1 MSDSSQGEGL
11 VPIATR
17 ILYEDD
23 YVRVWNQVVPAGAT
37 LEKHEHTH
45 DYFLVNVRGEGPF
58 EVEFHDGTGGA
69 LGEHFTY
76 RPRPGTA
83 DLVPKGHVETARNA
97 GDEYRAILVEL
108 KQR

>member
-1 MSDSSQGEGL
+1 MNENQVSEKR
-11 VPIATR
+11 VPIATK

-37 LEKHEHTH
+37 LARHEHTC

-58 EVEFHDGTGGA
+58 EVDFHDGTGGA
-69 LGEHFTY
+69 LGEHFTF

-83 DLVPKGHVETARNA
+83 DLVPKGHIETAHNA
-97 GDEYRAILVEL
+97 GEEYRAILVEL